1 MSEIPVF
8 LLSAVV
14 FTLAPGPD
22 VLQILARGLSQGR
35 GAALAAAVGF
45 VCGNVVHTSLAA
57 FGLALALR
65 STPWLFD
72 VVRGAGAAYLLY
84 LGVITLRENRLA
96 PADIVAK
103 DSTDLWRVFRQSVVA
118 NMLNPKVTL
127 FFLSFLPQF
136 VVEGR
141 GSYAAQVLSL
151 GGLFMLQA
159 LFVFGAIALAAAR
172 IGAWLR
178 RRPAVARN
186 LNRAAGLTF
195 IGLAVRLAWPG

>member
-35 GAALAAAVGF
+35 GAALAAAAGF
-45 VCGNVVHTSLAA
+45 VSGNVVHTSLAA

-72 VVRGAGAAYLLY
+72 AVRGAGAAYLLY
-84 LGVITLRENRLA
+84 LGVITLRQNRLV
-96 PADIVAK
+96 PADIAATG
-103 DSTDLWRVFRQSVVA
+103 SADLWRVFRQSVIA
-118 NMLNPKVTL
+118 NVLNPKVTL

-136 VVEGR
+136 VVEGG

-195 IGLAVRLAWPG
+195 IGLAMRLAWPE

>member
-1 MSEIPVF
+1 MSEISVF

-35 GAALAAAVGF
+35 GAALAAAMGF
-45 VCGNVVHTSLAA
+45 VSGNVVHTSLAA

-84 LGVITLRENRLA
+84 LGVITLRRDMLA
-96 PADIVAK
+96 PADFAAMG
-103 DSTDLWRVFRQSVVA
+103 SADLLRVFRQSVIA
-118 NMLNPKVTL
+118 NVLNPKVTL

-136 VVEGR
+136 VVEGN